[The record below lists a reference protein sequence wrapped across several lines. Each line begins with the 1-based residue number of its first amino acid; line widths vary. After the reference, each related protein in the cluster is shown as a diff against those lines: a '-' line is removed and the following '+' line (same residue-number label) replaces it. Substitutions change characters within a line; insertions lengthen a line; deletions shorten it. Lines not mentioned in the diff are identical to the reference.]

1 MWNNAVYLSK
11 TNKNIYKLCETK
23 EVFSNYL
30 TEILMSNIRVFFR
43 NAAIL
48 TTFEVQEC
56 ENITLFLRIIDM
68 LQYVKRKKKNYLFKV
83 QR

>member
-1 MWNNAVYLSK
+1 MWNKRSIFQLLNWNFNVK
-11 TNKNIYKLCETK
+11 YK
-23 EVFSNYL
+23 S
-30 TEILMSNIRVFFR
+30 FFR

-68 LQYVKRKKKNYLFKV
+68 LQYVKRKKELFIQSSAINV
-83 QR
+83 